1 LASERFPSGGAN
13 ERIMRII
20 FIGPPGAGKGTQ
32 AAKLVQRLGI
42 PHLSTGD
49 MLRLAQKQNTE
60 LGRLAASYMS
70 AGQLVPDDLVTRM
83 VQQRLA
89 ADDCRQ
95 GYLLDGFP
103 RTIAQAEALDDH
115 LRQTR
120 TPLDAVIELQVD
132 QHELVRRMADRGRS
146 DDAPDVI
153 QKRLEAYQRQ
163 TQPLLRYYA
172 NQGLLE
178 TIDAVGTPDE
188 VFARILTAIDRRRR

>member
-1 LASERFPSGGAN
+1 
-13 ERIMRII
+13 MRII

-70 AGQLVPDDLVTRM
+70 AGQLVPDHLVTQM

-132 QHELVRRMADRGRS
+132 QQELVRRMADRGRS